1 MTMPAVGPETS
12 LAAEAGVAATGTGIG
27 IETDVAGEEEAAVE
41 GAEMAAGAAVTIDGT
56 LPRSAST
63 RAP

>member
-41 GAEMAAGAAVTIDGT
+41 GAEMAAGAAVKDGT